1 VWIPDPATLA
11 ERRQVACE
19 FASKFDVSVP
29 VLVDTMDD
37 ATTQAYSG
45 MPERTCIL
53 DAEGKIAYAGDARPY
68 NIQADE
74 VCQTLDK
81 LLGVANA
88 GQHPTAMNDGTSG
101 NADQVPLPPG
111 DSTIMSPEAVSQ

>member
-11 ERRQVACE
+11 ERQQVACE
-19 FASKFDVSVP
+19 FASQFDVSVP

-45 MPERTCIL
+45 MPERTCII
-53 DAEGKIAYAGDARPY
+53 DADGKIAYAGDARPY
-68 NIQADE
+68 NTQAKE
-74 VCQTLDK
+74 VCHTLDK

-88 GQHPTAMNDGTSG
+88 GQHPTAMYDGPSG
-101 NADQVPLPPG
+101 DAVPVQLPPG
-111 DSTIMSPEAVSQ
+111 DSTTITPEAVSQ